1 MNIGLQ
7 GVDESKARSSTW
19 QIADADAVCTDMDIE
34 QVTESN
40 PATRS
45 TPQGTKRIEKKGR
58 SKAKASMVFP
68 VYKKGRRVGPRLSA
82 RQKKQSLKP

>member
-1 MNIGLQ
+1 VCLRGQ
-7 GVDESKARSSTW
+7 S
-19 QIADADAVCTDMDIE
+19 ADVGAAYTGMEIE
-34 QVTESN
+34 QVTESC

-45 TPQGTKRIEKKGR
+45 TPRGTKRIEKKGR